1 MDIGA
6 AFGETKRAE
15 VVSATPDIA
24 PGNAL
29 ARFRTD
35 PAALKA
41 SALAVLDIK
50 VAPPKTIYEANELA
64 EKIAEAKRLMDNIEA
79 RRDGIVRPLNA
90 EVKEVNAEAHRW
102 SDPLGVWLKR
112 AGTVL
117 IAYKNKQ
124 ADDARRAE
132 DARQK
137 ALIAAAEKQQQA
149 ENSDN
154 PALAEEAS
162 TEIMQFEAVGSA
174 EPIRGFKT
182 EAGTTSVRKTWKVEV
197 IDESLVPDAYW
208 TVDLKKLQATVDAG
222 ARSIDGCNIYEQE
235 SLTVRTR

>member
-1 MDIGA
+1 MDIGS

-15 VVSATPDIA
+15 VVSATPPVE

-41 SALAVLDIK
+41 SALAVLDVK
-50 VAPPKTIYEANELA
+50 VEPLKTVLEANQLA
-64 EKIAEAKRLMDNIEA
+64 EKIAEVATIQKNIEA
-79 RRDGIVRPLNA
+79 RRVGIVKPLNG
-90 EVKEVNAEAHRW
+90 EVADVNAEAKRW
-102 SDPLGVWLKR
+102 SEPLDAWRQR
-112 AGTVL
+112 ASKVL
-117 IAYKNKQ
+117 IAFKNKQ

-162 TEIMQFEAVGSA
+162 TEIMQLEAVGPA
-174 EPIRGFKT
+174 EAIRGFKT
-182 EAGTTSVRKTWKVEV
+182 EAGTTSVRRTWKVEV
-197 IDESLVPDAYW
+197 VDESLVPDAYW

-222 ARSIDGCNIYEQE
+222 ARSIEGCNVFEVE